1 MNANSKAIFKGLVKS
16 DSKMFGLKI
25 VIKGVKQGM
34 KDEMIRTTEVK
45 GLK

>member
-1 MNANSKAIFKGLVKS
+1 MKANSKAIFKGFVRS
-16 DSKMFGLKI
+16 DNMFLGLKI

-34 KDEMIRTTEVK
+34 KDDMSRITEVK

>member
-1 MNANSKAIFKGLVKS
+1 MKANSKAIVNGLVRS
-16 DSKMFGLKI
+16 FSKFLGLII

-34 KDEMIRTTEVK
+34 KDDMSRTTEVK